1 MIPLWYQGLSDYFHE
16 KFDKQE
22 FVDVIFRCYDG
33 VVGGHQLLLSLSSRF
48 LFRVFAEYEKFENE
62 IVIIAPDLSV
72 RHVSMFLAA
81 LCGGPLPTHDEFEFR
96 SFAEVLHL
104 FCIELTPRPDLD
116 PMKVAAGGYLDESY
130 ADKNILRGKFHYS
143 HG

>member
-62 IVIIAPDLSV
+62 INK
-72 RHVSMFLAA
+72 
-81 LCGGPLPTHDEFEFR
+81 R
-96 SFAEVLHL
+96 SSQESSLKKINTLEVNRKLQYTEHNL
-104 FCIELTPRPDLD
+104 KTSIHTWD
-116 PMKVAAGGYLDESY
+116 
-130 ADKNILRGKFHYS
+130 
-143 HG
+143 